1 MWIYKKFWIWLY
13 RYNLFAIFF
22 LCWSVEWQD
31 WRIVAPKAKS
41 CSKLNKIYGFDFQVG
56 FRGIFKQ
63 KRTEAAH
70 SVSVRFLL
78 CRSSYFLCC
87 SIQRRATNF
96 VLNYI
101 ELTLF
106 MLDERCVSFNMVVT
120 QMLHNDC
127 KKISIVEHNIYCYCV
142 TNTLQLPSFSPR
154 STYFFCMSWS
164 SSFWIAAML
173 IPVISFISDKVSVGS
188 VRIAFR
194 IFV

>member
-1 MWIYKKFWIWLY
+1 MPLHSFVAKALPFHLPRSQCVFDIWYFMRLNIYCQRCEYTKSFEYGCIGTTFLQS
-13 RYNLFAIFF
+13 FF
-22 LCWSVEWQD
+22 CWSVEWQD

-154 STYFFCMSWS
+154 STYFFCMS
-164 SSFWIAAML
+164 
-173 IPVISFISDKVSVGS
+173 
-188 VRIAFR
+188 
-194 IFV
+194 

>member
-1 MWIYKKFWIWLY
+1 MPLHSFVAKALPFHLPRSQCVFDIWYFMRLNIYCQRCEYTKSFEYGCIGTTFLQS
-13 RYNLFAIFF
+13 FF
-22 LCWSVEWQD
+22 CWSVEWQA
-31 WRIVAPKAKS
+31 WSIIAPKAKS

-87 SIQRRATNF
+87 SIQRRTTNF

-120 QMLHNDC
+120 QMLTMIV
-127 KKISIVEHNIYCYCV
+127 KSYLLWSITYIV
-142 TNTLQLPSFSPR
+142 TASQILSNCHPSR
-154 STYFFCMSWS
+154 L
-164 SSFWIAAML
+164 AQ
-173 IPVISFISDKVSVGS
+173 
-188 VRIAFR
+188 R
-194 IFV
+194 IFSV